1 MGGTPGRRTGGGE
14 RIRVLNLTFCK
25 KPFDIDAA
33 SNCTFAS
40 EEVIFVKIRWIY
52 PMIALL
58 LLPVLSGCG
67 RRGLDAGTLNLVE
80 SGDAVC
86 LGRFEPG
93 STWYLQ
99 LVRAPEGVEL
109 EGVETSDGTRWVRM
123 LRIHLT
129 ADYLGNLTLRGTDLD
144 RFSPYWYIFV
154 LVEGDYRDVYSLQDY
169 TGRTDLL
176 LFLDIVPGYT
186 HTERVG
192 GKETECLVFTPHGA
206 SGLREPADAASLRL
220 L

>member
-1 MGGTPGRRTGGGE
+1 MLGP
-14 RIRVLNLTFCK
+14 
-25 KPFDIDAA
+25 
-33 SNCTFAS
+33 
-40 EEVIFVKIRWIY
+40 EEVIIVRIRWIY
-52 PMIALL
+52 PLIVLL

-67 RRGLDAGTLNLVE
+67 RKGLDAETLGLVE
-80 SGDAVC
+80 SCDAVC

-93 STWYLQ
+93 STWYSQ

-109 EGVETSDGTRWVRM
+109 ESVETSDGTRWVRM

-154 LVEGDYRDVYSLQDY
+154 LVEGDYRDAYSLQDY

-186 HTERVG
+186 HTEKVG

-206 SGLREPADAASLRL
+206 SGLREPADAAGLRL
-220 L
+220 LEALRTYGKENARALIWRAAWKL

>member
-1 MGGTPGRRTGGGE
+1 M
-14 RIRVLNLTFCK
+14 
-25 KPFDIDAA
+25 
-33 SNCTFAS
+33 
-40 EEVIFVKIRWIY
+40 IFVKVRWIY

-58 LLPVLSGCG
+58 LLPVLPGCG

-80 SGDAVC
+80 SCDAVC

-93 STWYLQ
+93 STWYSQ

-109 EGVETSDGTRWVRM
+109 ESVETSDGTRWVRM

-154 LVEGDYRDVYSLQDY
+154 LVEGDYRDAYSLQDY

-186 HTERVG
+186 HTEKVG
-192 GKETECLVFTPHGA
+192 GKETECLVFTPHGV
-206 SGLREPADAASLRL
+206 SGLREPADAADLRL
-220 L
+220 LEALRTYGKANTRSLIWRAAWKL

>member
-1 MGGTPGRRTGGGE
+1 M
-14 RIRVLNLTFCK
+14 LALL
-25 KPFDIDAA
+25 
-33 SNCTFAS
+33 
-40 EEVIFVKIRWIY
+40 
-52 PMIALL
+52 LL

-67 RRGLDAGTLNLVE
+67 RKSLDAETLALVE
-80 SGDAVC
+80 NCDTVC

-93 STWYLQ
+93 STWHVQ
-99 LVRAPEGVEL
+99 LVHAPEGTEL
-109 EGVETSDGTRWVRM
+109 KGVETSDGTRWVRM

-129 ADYLGNLTLRGTDLD
+129 ADYLGNLTLRGSDLD

-154 LVEGDYRDVYSLQDY
+154 LVEGDYRDAYSLQDY

-186 HTERVG
+186 HTEKVG

-206 SGLREPADAASLRL
+206 SGLREPADAADLRL
-220 L
+220 LEALRTYGKANTRSLIWRAAWKLLDKGIKPS

>member
-1 MGGTPGRRTGGGE
+1 
-14 RIRVLNLTFCK
+14 
-25 KPFDIDAA
+25 
-33 SNCTFAS
+33 
-40 EEVIFVKIRWIY
+40 
-52 PMIALL
+52 MIALL
-58 LLPVLSGCG
+58 LLPVLSGCA

-80 SGDAVC
+80 SCDAVC

-154 LVEGDYRDVYSLQDY
+154 LAEGDYRDVYSLQDY

-206 SGLREPADAASLRL
+206 SGLREPADAADLRL
-220 L
+220 LEALRTYGKANARALISRAAKQRFFAFFAKTS